1 MIGPIG
7 DQRSHL
13 VYTYNM
19 LKIDFVLS
27 IYLCSDHGGAESTVS
42 GAKFDESSWGAAYD
56 ASDDTDSVWDFNLI
70 KTKVRYSSLYE
81 REKAATTI
89 YNMGLDIGM
98 LVVWYSSNQ
107 YTIRMLIS

>member
-42 GAKFDESSWGAAYD
+42 GAKFDESSWGAAFD
-56 ASDDTDSVWDFNLI
+56 ASDDTDSVWDFNLN
-70 KTKVRYSSLYE
+70 KTKVYYSSLYK

-98 LVVWYSSNQ
+98 LVVWFSS
-107 YTIRMLIS
+107 IRMLIS